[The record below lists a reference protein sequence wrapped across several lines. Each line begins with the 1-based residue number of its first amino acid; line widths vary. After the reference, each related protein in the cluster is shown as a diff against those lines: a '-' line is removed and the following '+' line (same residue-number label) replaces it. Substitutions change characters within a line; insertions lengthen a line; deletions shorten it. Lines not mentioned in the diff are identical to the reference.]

1 VIEDSKK
8 VEKIFK
14 ALCYSETQ
22 KNNIG
27 YIYRKIMSSNES
39 RLTYLNHLFNA
50 IKRNEVNDS
59 CESIFRQNIDFLHEF
74 MNRQNNEEISVPY
87 KYFKDKEDCLIVPT
101 YDELEYLFDLL
112 EANKDMYERFY
123 QNKKFILE
131 LPNKTFHQHMTRILE
146 IHDHNLAHLTGLT
159 ESEYEPDPNKN
170 ILKKYFLN
178 NIHDYDYYGEEDS
191 EKLWNWVLSSEGKE
205 ELRRLHRITIDF
217 INKDKVKFPNN
228 YDYNGQIKQNSLKKF
243 KERFKEANGFD
254 YPIIKFSR
262 CITKCINNLNFL
274 NLTNTSE
281 VILDYNA
288 PVGKKNEKD
297 IFIVNASQKLMLKD
311 LNNYLEQRKN
321 IIILIAQHTFSD
333 DLKSVTDKI
342 LDTIG
347 LNVNDKDI
355 SYFINILQSSKYLE
369 GISPN
374 LNITLEKIN
383 NVLNEYFD
391 SSVHL
396 IGFDTEFGED
406 IIPLNK
412 SSINNS
418 HCDTS
423 ISITPVELVSDY
435 YHRGRAFFLDKIY
448 AKDQL
453 ELLRLSNPVE
463 EIESLERM
471 TILGLEELSKKE
483 NLEKKLS
490 LFNKKYESYK
500 NSMDNQKRR

>member
-1 VIEDSKK
+1 
-8 VEKIFK
+8 
-14 ALCYSETQ
+14 
-22 KNNIG
+22 
-27 YIYRKIMSSNES
+27 
-39 RLTYLNHLFNA
+39 
-50 IKRNEVNDS
+50 
-59 CESIFRQNIDFLHEF
+59 
-74 MNRQNNEEISVPY
+74 
-87 KYFKDKEDCLIVPT
+87 
-101 YDELEYLFDLL
+101 
-112 EANKDMYERFY
+112 
-123 QNKKFILE
+123 
-131 LPNKTFHQHMTRILE
+131 
-146 IHDHNLAHLTGLT
+146 
-159 ESEYEPDPNKN
+159 
-170 ILKKYFLN
+170 
-178 NIHDYDYYGEEDS
+178 
-191 EKLWNWVLSSEGKE
+191 
-205 ELRRLHRITIDF
+205 
-217 INKDKVKFPNN
+217 
-228 YDYNGQIKQNSLKKF
+228 
-243 KERFKEANGFD
+243 
-254 YPIIKFSR
+254 
-262 CITKCINNLNFL
+262 
-274 NLTNTSE
+274 
-281 VILDYNA
+281 
-288 PVGKKNEKD
+288 
-297 IFIVNASQKLMLKD
+297 MLKD